1 MIPINKILKEI
12 IYKNL
17 MISTR
22 TDIHKQANNMLRNKA
37 IDTIWIK
44 VNANVNENIKRQI
57 YSNIYNKLL
66 QYNENKIINKI

>member
-17 MISTR
+17 IIATR

-37 IDTIWIK
+37 IDKIWMK
-44 VNANVNENIKRQI
+44 VNANVNENIKREVF
-57 YSNIYNKLL
+57 SNIYNKLL
-66 QYNENKIINKI
+66 HYNEIY

>member
-17 MISTR
+17 IIATR

-37 IDTIWIK
+37 IDKIWIK
-44 VNANVNENIKRQI
+44 VNANVYENIKREVF
-57 YSNIYNKLL
+57 SNIYNKLL
-66 QYNENKIINKI
+66 HYNEIYQ

>member
-17 MISTR
+17 IIATR

-37 IDTIWIK
+37 IDKIWIK
-44 VNANVNENIKRQI
+44 VNANVNENIKREVF
-57 YSNIYNKLL
+57 SNIYNKLL
-66 QYNENKIINKI
+66 HYNEIY

>member
-17 MISTR
+17 IISTR

-37 IDTIWIK
+37 IDKIWIK
-44 VNANVNENIKRQI
+44 VNANVNENIKREVF
-57 YSNIYNKLL
+57 SNIYNKLL
-66 QYNENKIINKI
+66 HYNEIY

>member
-17 MISTR
+17 IIETR

-37 IDTIWIK
+37 MDKIWIK
-44 VNANVNENIKRQI
+44 VNANVNENIKREVF
-57 YSNIYNKLL
+57 SNIYNKLL
-66 QYNENKIINKI
+66 HYNEIY